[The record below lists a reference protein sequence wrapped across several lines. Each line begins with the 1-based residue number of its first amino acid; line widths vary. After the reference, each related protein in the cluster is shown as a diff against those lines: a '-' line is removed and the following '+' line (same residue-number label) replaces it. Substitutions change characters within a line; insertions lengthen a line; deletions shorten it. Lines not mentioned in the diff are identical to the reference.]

1 MNNHQVGVN
10 RHQFYNNPKYA
21 EQKKYE
27 DVHTL
32 LNNELKN
39 QGVTIYHI
47 NGIRN
52 LICFDNERTDLESK
66 I

>member
-10 RHQFYNNPKYA
+10 RHQLYNNPKYA

-39 QGVTIYHI
+39 QGNDV
-47 NGIRN
+47 
-52 LICFDNERTDLESK
+52 
-66 I
+66 